1 MNSEMHDACSNH
13 SLSLSFALFRSS
25 VNFIMDNSI
34 ILVLSQ
40 ALLYLKDP
48 RVEQAN
54 KQLLKRKLASE
65 LVSDTVFFCILLV
78 TLANIYVAAHLETV
92 DGL

>member
-1 MNSEMHDACSNH
+1 
-13 SLSLSFALFRSS
+13 
-25 VNFIMDNSI
+25 MDNSI

-48 RVEQAN
+48 RVEHAN

-65 LVSDTVFFCILLV
+65 LVSDNISLFLLFYHEYMV
-78 TLANIYVAAHLETV
+78 VVIPSALR
-92 DGL
+92 

>member
-1 MNSEMHDACSNH
+1 
-13 SLSLSFALFRSS
+13 
-25 VNFIMDNSI
+25 MDNSI

-65 LVSDTVFFCILLV
+65 LVSVVEGNWRRNISPCTLGVFAALYSCNKTVMGGFMKYLTRNYKVSSMI
-78 TLANIYVAAHLETV
+78 T
-92 DGL
+92 

>member
-1 MNSEMHDACSNH
+1 
-13 SLSLSFALFRSS
+13 
-25 VNFIMDNSI
+25 MDNSI

-65 LVSDTVFFCILLV
+65 LVSDDIVLILSFLSRV
-78 TLANIYVAAHLETV
+78 IMHSPSTFLFILE
-92 DGL
+92 

>member
-1 MNSEMHDACSNH
+1 
-13 SLSLSFALFRSS
+13 
-25 VNFIMDNSI
+25 MDNSI

-65 LVSDTVFFCILLV
+65 LVSDDIVLILSFLSQV
-78 TLANIYVAAHLETV
+78 IMHSPSTFLFMLE
-92 DGL
+92 

>member
-1 MNSEMHDACSNH
+1 
-13 SLSLSFALFRSS
+13 
-25 VNFIMDNSI
+25 MDNSI

-48 RVEQAN
+48 CVEQAN

-65 LVSDTVFFCILLV
+65 LVSDYYCFLLV
-78 TLANIYVAAHLETV
+78 
-92 DGL
+92 

>member
-1 MNSEMHDACSNH
+1 ME
-13 SLSLSFALFRSS
+13 
-25 VNFIMDNSI
+25 NSI

-65 LVSDTVFFCILLV
+65 LVSHLDITAGTILHV
-78 TLANIYVAAHLETV
+78 HTFTRK
-92 DGL
+92 D